1 MSENLCQNDST
12 LFENYT
18 AHLEKT
24 YNFPPLSAKIQAYLV
39 LCSNNDGYTFDE
51 FLEIFKVSKSSLST
65 SINWLLS
72 LNQIEYYHKIDSR
85 KRFFRLNLSYLPDKL
100 EFLHGIVTRDLSF
113 TKKISDYKA
122 KNNLANLL
130 KEEGILDVYTEY
142 LENSEKLLKETIVKI
157 KSIQL
162 ENK

>member
-1 MSENLCQNDST
+1 MSKNLCQSNSV

-18 AHLEKT
+18 THLEKT
-24 YNFPPLSAKIQAYLV
+24 YNFPPLASKIQAYMV
-39 LCSNNDGYTFDE
+39 LYSNNEGFTFED

-85 KRFFRLNLSYLPDKL
+85 KRYFRLNLNYLPDKL
-100 EFLHGIVTRDLSF
+100 EFLHDIVTRDLSF
-113 TKKISDYKA
+113 TKRISDYKL
-122 KNNLANLL
+122 KNQLVNLL
-130 KEEGILDVYTEY
+130 KDEGILDVYTEY
-142 LENSEKLLKETIVKI
+142 LENSEKLLKETIIKI